1 MTFDMDSCYKFSSAS
16 LNFFFPFYVLVLSLI
31 EVFHSLCCFFCFR
44 FLRNHCRM
52 IAALILRDVFSSL
65 AHSCPSCSLLR
76 CPLLVMS
83 LLLAFQIWQCPWVTR
98 RTTCFFPRLWFYS
111 YIWLNFFPLLINIYF
126 TFSFHLRL
134 IRSLVCC
141 IYNMLAICWYV
152 KKILISIF
160 AILTGFERSER
171 ADTSETWLCHC
182 E

>member
-1 MTFDMDSCYKFSSAS
+1 MLENLDPDPASVNTDLKHWSWVRILKRIKTGYKGLYFFLNVSLIFLNLFSMTFDMDSCYKFSSAS

-52 IAALILRDVFSSL
+52 IAARILRDVFSSL

-98 RTTCFFPRLWFYS
+98 RTTCFFPRL
-111 YIWLNFFPLLINIYF
+111 
-126 TFSFHLRL
+126 
-134 IRSLVCC
+134 
-141 IYNMLAICWYV
+141 
-152 KKILISIF
+152 
-160 AILTGFERSER
+160 
-171 ADTSETWLCHC
+171 
-182 E
+182 